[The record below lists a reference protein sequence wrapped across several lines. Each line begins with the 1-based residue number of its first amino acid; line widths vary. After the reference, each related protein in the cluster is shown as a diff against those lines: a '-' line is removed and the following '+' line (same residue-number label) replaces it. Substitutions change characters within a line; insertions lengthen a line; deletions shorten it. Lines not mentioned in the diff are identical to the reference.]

1 MVILNISLFN
11 KNKSSKDGLN
21 NCCKKCCSIIN
32 KNRYIKKQNEIK
44 QKCNSYYHNI
54 KNTNDFKKKQNIRNL
69 NNKENQKEYQKEY
82 RKNNKIVLYENLK
95 KWKEK
100 NKDHVK
106 IYQKEYQKEYRK
118 NNPHL
123 TIYYNILK
131 RCLTYTQTK
140 KLNKIIIEL
149 GYSPNQLKEHLN
161 KQGIKWGKDQV
172 DHKIPLTWFKE
183 TTPAY
188 IVNDLRNLQPLL
200 TNLNILKSNKYMNDV
215 DKEYLNIVKPHIK
228 NEYLRYLS
236 SY

>member
-82 RKNNKIVLYENLK
+82 RKNN
-95 KWKEK
+95 
-100 NKDHVK
+100 
-106 IYQKEYQKEYRK
+106 
-118 NNPHL
+118 PHL

-131 RCLTYTQTK
+131 RCLNYTQTK

-161 KQGIKWGKDQV
+161 KQGIKWDKDQV

-183 TTPAY
+183 TTPAH

-215 DKEYLNIVKPHIK
+215 DKEYLNIVKSHIK